1 MSTEDVSPRF
11 KGLDAWPVPDIVAA
25 LAEGQLAAVAA
36 VAACHTALALG
47 TSAAIGR
54 LRHPD
59 GRLIYVGA
67 GASGRL
73 GAQDGVELKP
83 TYGWPDRR
91 LVILLAGGE
100 EALVRSVEGA
110 EDDGAAAEGELAA
123 LAVGPR
129 DVLVCVAASGR
140 TPYTLAAA
148 RAGRARRALVIG
160 IANNPG
166 TPLLEAAEVAICLD
180 TGAEV
185 VAGSTRMGAGTAQK
199 AALNVLS
206 TGIMIG
212 LGRVH
217 ENLMVDLASRN
228 IKLDQRR
235 IDILT
240 RIVPADPEE
249 ARQALVETSGDIR
262 LAALRLRG
270 LDQSKAAAL
279 LAECGGHLR
288 TALARVDPDRRT
300 APS

>member
-11 KGLDAWPVPDIVAA
+11 KGLDAWPVPDAVAA
-25 LAEGQLAAVAA
+25 LVEGQLAAVAA
-36 VAACHTALALG
+36 VAACRAALAAG
-47 TSAAIGR
+47 IAAAIER
-54 LRHPD
+54 LRQPE

-67 GASGRL
+67 GSSGRL

-91 LVILLAGGE
+91 LVILVAGGE
-100 EALVRSVEGA
+100 EALLRSVEGA
-110 EDDGAAAEGELAA
+110 EDDVAGAEREVEA
-123 LAVGPR
+123 LTVGPR

-140 TPYTLAAA
+140 TPYALAAA
-148 RAGRARRALVIG
+148 RAGRARGALVIG

-166 TPLLEAAEVAICLD
+166 APLLEAAEVAICLD

-185 VAGSTRMGAGTAQK
+185 VAGSTRMAAGTAQK

-206 TGIMIG
+206 TGIMVG

-217 ENLMVDLASRN
+217 DNLMVDLASRN
-228 IKLDQRR
+228 AKLDQRR
-235 IDILT
+235 VEILT

-249 ARQALVETSGDIR
+249 ARRALIETSGDIR

-270 LDQSKAAAL
+270 LDQPRAAAL
-279 LAECGGHLR
+279 LTACGGHLR
-288 TALARVDPDRRT
+288 TALACADPEREAT
-300 APS
+300 PS